1 MTLSKVILSFLK
13 GNPRQQ
19 FFRRNMNMVTLATT
33 LQKKKEKTELIL
45 RNIFNLPPVPKA
57 IKEALDLLS
66 SPKTNNF
73 QLSHVISTDQGLV
86 TKILTI
92 ANSPLY
98 GLQRKVTTI
107 DFAILVLGYHELKN
121 IISVLSIV
129 ESFKNKTDQ
138 YLDQKEFW
146 LHSFITGTASR
157 RLAEDL
163 DFPNEGEAFITGFLH
178 DMGISVIHRFM
189 HSSFIEIHNLVNGSG
204 INYQEAELEVLGMTH
219 QQIGYYLF
227 EKWNFPDQVCDVI
240 LNHHNPEK
248 SANNKMLTSII
259 HLADYMTQKLEK
271 GKSYW
276 DKDIQLNLTELS
288 NLRIRNQEEADKFI
302 IGYEELFNN
311 QVEAVR
317 YLN

>member
-1 MTLSKVILSFLK
+1 
-13 GNPRQQ
+13 
-19 FFRRNMNMVTLATT
+19 MVTLAST

-45 RNIFNLPPVPKA
+45 RNIFNLPPVPRA
-57 IKEALDLLS
+57 IKEALDLLN
-66 SPKTNNF
+66 SPKTNNY
-73 QLSHVISTDQGLV
+73 QLSHVIATDQGLV

-146 LHSFITGTASR
+146 MHSFLTGTASR

-163 DFPNEGEAFITGFLH
+163 DFPNDGEAFITGFLH
-178 DMGISVIHRFM
+178 DLGFSIIHRFM
-189 HSSFIEIHNLVNGSG
+189 HSNFIEIYELVKEQG

-219 QQIGYYLF
+219 QQSGHYLF
-227 EKWNFPDQVCDVI
+227 EKWNFPDQLCDAI
-240 LNHHNPEK
+240 LNHHNP
-248 SANNKMLTSII
+248 ANATHSKTLASII
-259 HLADYMTQKLEK
+259 HLADYMTQKLGK
-271 GKSYW
+271 GSSYW
-276 DKDIQLNLTELS
+276 DKNLQLNLTELS
-288 NLRIRNQEEADKFI
+288 SLRIRNTEEADKFI
-302 IGYEELFNN
+302 SGYEELFNN